1 MDGGLTWLRLPAD
14 LSSLARFTAFAREGA
29 GAAAL
34 PEAALG
40 KLDLILEEVLVNVF
54 RYAYPSGAGDAAVGY
69 AVASP
74 NCLRV
79 DVCDSGREFNPLE
92 QAAPDLE
99 ASLDD
104 RPVGGLG
111 MFLVQTMAE
120 SVEYRRRNGQ
130 NILSFIIR

>member
-14 LSSLARFTAFAREGA
+14 LSSLARVTAFAREGA

-104 RPVGGLG
+104 RPVG
-111 MFLVQTMAE
+111 
-120 SVEYRRRNGQ
+120 
-130 NILSFIIR
+130 